1 MPAMNDQRTDV
12 KEKKRSQLGEVW
24 RRLRRN
30 KAAVLGMS
38 VIVMLFVV
46 AIFAPL
52 LAPYDPNKIDMKVRL
67 QASSPEH
74 LLGTD
79 NFGRDILSRIIYG
92 SRISLYVGFVAV
104 GIGAV
109 FGGILGAIGGF
120 YGKQIDNVIMRL
132 MDVLLAVP
140 QIILAIAI
148 VGVLGTS
155 LTNLMIAVGISQVP
169 RYARLV
175 RASAMSLRGQEFVEA
190 AKAIGA
196 TDLRI
201 ILENI
206 LPNCMAP
213 IIVQSTLGVG
223 GGHSVGRLP
232 ELPRPRRPASDA
244 RVGSMLSAGR
254 QFLRSAPHL
263 SIYPGTGDRHRGAG
277 AQRVRRRVAG
287 LPRPQTAPV
296 ERDGTAMNTPLLQV
310 KNLNVVYRTFEG
322 VLHAVNASTSTS
334 GPGRRSASWGRAA
347 PERRRPRSPSCV
359 SCRSL
364 RARSSAGR
372 SSSRERTSC
381 RFRSAR

>member
-1 MPAMNDQRTDV
+1 
-12 KEKKRSQLGEVW
+12 
-24 RRLRRN
+24 
-30 KAAVLGMS
+30 MS
-38 VIVMLFVV
+38 VIVVLFVV

-104 GIGAV
+104 GIGAI

-155 LTNLMIAVGISQVP
+155 LTNLMVAVGISQVP

-190 AKAIGA
+190 ARAIGA

-213 IIVQSTLGVG
+213 IIVQSTLGVAAAILSAASLSFLG
-223 GGHSVGRLP
+223 LGVQPPTP
-232 ELPRPRRPASDA
+232 EW
-244 RVGSMLSAGR
+244 GSMLSAGR

-263 SIYPGTGDRHRGAG
+263 SIYPGLAI
-277 AQRVRRRVAG
+277 AIVVLA
-287 LPRPQTAPV
+287 
-296 ERDGTAMNTPLLQV
+296 
-310 KNLNVVYRTFEG
+310 LNVFGDGLRDS
-322 VLHAVNASTSTS
+322 LD
-334 GPGRRSASWGRAA
+334 PKLRR
-347 PERRRPRSPSCV
+347 
-359 SCRSL
+359 
-364 RARSSAGR
+364 
-372 SSSRERTSC
+372 
-381 RFRSAR
+381 

>member
-1 MPAMNDQRTDV
+1 MNDQRTDV

-46 AIFAPL
+46 AFFAPL
-52 LAPYDPNKIDMKVRL
+52 LAPYDPNKIDMKRRR

-190 AKAIGA
+190 AQAIGA

-213 IIVQSTLGVG
+213 IIVQSTLGVAAAILSAASLSFLG
-223 GGHSVGRLP
+223 LGVQPPTP
-232 ELPRPRRPASDA
+232 EW
-244 RVGSMLSAGR
+244 GSMLSAGR

-263 SIYPGTGDRHRGAG
+263 SIYPGLAI
-277 AQRVRRRVAG
+277 AIVVLA
-287 LPRPQTAPV
+287 
-296 ERDGTAMNTPLLQV
+296 
-310 KNLNVVYRTFEG
+310 LNVFGDG
-322 VLHAVNASTSTS
+322 VRDSLD
-334 GPGRRSASWGRAA
+334 PKLRR
-347 PERRRPRSPSCV
+347 
-359 SCRSL
+359 
-364 RARSSAGR
+364 
-372 SSSRERTSC
+372 
-381 RFRSAR
+381 

>member
-1 MPAMNDQRTDV
+1 MHEQRTDV

-38 VIVMLFVV
+38 VIVVLVVV
-46 AIFAPL
+46 AIFAPM

-67 QASSPEH
+67 QSSSPEH
-74 LLGTD
+74 HLGTD

-104 GIGAV
+104 GIGAI

-155 LTNLMIAVGISQVP
+155 LTNLMVAVGISQVP

-190 AKAIGA
+190 ARAIGA

-213 IIVQSTLGVG
+213 IIVQSTLGVAAAILSAASLSFLG
-223 GGHSVGRLP
+223 LGVQPPTP
-232 ELPRPRRPASDA
+232 EW
-244 RVGSMLSAGR
+244 GSMLSAGR

-263 SIYPGTGDRHRGAG
+263 SIYPGLAI
-277 AQRVRRRVAG
+277 AIVVLA
-287 LPRPQTAPV
+287 
-296 ERDGTAMNTPLLQV
+296 
-310 KNLNVVYRTFEG
+310 LNVFGDGLRDS
-322 VLHAVNASTSTS
+322 LD
-334 GPGRRSASWGRAA
+334 PKLRR
-347 PERRRPRSPSCV
+347 
-359 SCRSL
+359 
-364 RARSSAGR
+364 
-372 SSSRERTSC
+372 
-381 RFRSAR
+381 

>member
-1 MPAMNDQRTDV
+1 MSG
-12 KEKKRSQLGEVW
+12 EKTVLPLSLDAAVIREKRRSPWWEVW

-30 KAAVLGMS
+30 KAAVAGMS
-38 VIVMLFVV
+38 VIILLVIV
-46 AIFAPL
+46 AV
-52 LAPYDPNKIDMKVRL
+52 LAPVLAPFDPNQTNISQRL
-67 QASSPEH
+67 QGPSSEH
-74 LLGTD
+74 PLGTD
-79 NFGRDILSRIIYG
+79 NFGRDMLSRIIYG

-104 GIGAV
+104 GIGAI

-155 LTNLMIAVGISQVP
+155 LTNLMVAVGISQVP

-190 AKAIGA
+190 ARAIGA

-213 IIVQSTLGVG
+213 IIVQSTLGVAAAILSAASLSFLG
-223 GGHSVGRLP
+223 LGVQPPTP
-232 ELPRPRRPASDA
+232 EW
-244 RVGSMLSAGR
+244 GSMLSAGR

-263 SIYPGTGDRHRGAG
+263 SIYPGLAI
-277 AQRVRRRVAG
+277 AIVVLA
-287 LPRPQTAPV
+287 
-296 ERDGTAMNTPLLQV
+296 
-310 KNLNVVYRTFEG
+310 LNVFGDGLRDS
-322 VLHAVNASTSTS
+322 LD
-334 GPGRRSASWGRAA
+334 PKLRR
-347 PERRRPRSPSCV
+347 
-359 SCRSL
+359 
-364 RARSSAGR
+364 
-372 SSSRERTSC
+372 
-381 RFRSAR
+381 

>member
-1 MPAMNDQRTDV
+1 MHEQRTDV

-38 VIVMLFVV
+38 VIVVLFVV

-104 GIGAV
+104 GIGAI

-155 LTNLMIAVGISQVP
+155 LTNLMVAVGISQVP

-175 RASAMSLRGQEFVEA
+175 RAPAMSLRGQEFVEA
-190 AKAIGA
+190 ARAIGA

-213 IIVQSTLGVG
+213 IIVQSTLGVAAAILSAASLSFLG
-223 GGHSVGRLP
+223 LGVQPPTP
-232 ELPRPRRPASDA
+232 EW
-244 RVGSMLSAGR
+244 GSMLSAGR

-263 SIYPGTGDRHRGAG
+263 SIYPGLAI
-277 AQRVRRRVAG
+277 AIVVLA
-287 LPRPQTAPV
+287 
-296 ERDGTAMNTPLLQV
+296 
-310 KNLNVVYRTFEG
+310 LNVFGDGLRDS
-322 VLHAVNASTSTS
+322 LD
-334 GPGRRSASWGRAA
+334 PKLRR
-347 PERRRPRSPSCV
+347 
-359 SCRSL
+359 
-364 RARSSAGR
+364 
-372 SSSRERTSC
+372 
-381 RFRSAR
+381 